1 MPQVSCRFFN
11 CTCPKFEGQPN
22 QREDEPLQC
31 HDCLHVLNWHVTT
44 RQCSDSDSSL
54 PKSKVHKIMT
64 SYQQPSKAAAS
75 INNELEDA
83 KKEALEGFHT
93 KPRRAKS
100 IKNAAED
107 GKSVRH
113 VIMMPCG
120 LDSQDD
126 SLNDTSA
133 PTPQSIR
140 RLKNQ
145 GLAISTSEKGSLW
158 LQKLLPKPFK
168 YLDTKWG
175 VTEDEFHW
183 VLVKVY
189 RKKSLEKQGKN
200 PNGDDLLEAI
210 GDSGMAWNKQK
221 VVVVSRYVI
230 PKKITV
236 SFEGKEHADESED
249 SSEDGNRKVDK
260 CMCVVWQI
268 QVEPEL
274 NMQLAASVSVFGSK
288 DMDQEAGPPVSGPS
302 TITTRATTATREIT
316 PEEEDWI
323 ACFDKEL
330 RACNHSFKSPSQ
342 AANNPWD
349 YTPETR
355 SKPLSI
361 RSDNGDASS

>member
-1 MPQVSCRFFN
+1 
-11 CTCPKFEGQPN
+11 
-22 QREDEPLQC
+22 
-31 HDCLHVLNWHVTT
+31 
-44 RQCSDSDSSL
+44 
-54 PKSKVHKIMT
+54 MT

-75 INNELEDA
+75 INNELEDT

-93 KPRRAKS
+93 KPWRAKL

-133 PTPQSIR
+133 PTLQSIG

-145 GLAISTSEKGSLW
+145 GLAVSTSEKGSLVFQKNWNTMQIDQW
-158 LQKLLPKPFK
+158 LRKLLPKPFK

-189 RKKSLEKQGKN
+189 RKKSLEKQGEN
-200 PNGDDLLEAI
+200 PNGYDLLEAI

-230 PKKITV
+230 PKKITA

-249 SSEDGNRKVDK
+249 SSEDGNGKVDK
-260 CMCVVWQI
+260 LV
-268 QVEPEL
+268 
-274 NMQLAASVSVFGSK
+274 SGSVFGSK
-288 DMDQEAGPPVSGPS
+288 DMDQEAGPPVAGPS
-302 TITTRATTATREIT
+302 TITTRATMATREIM

-323 ACFDKEL
+323 ACFDKE
-330 RACNHSFKSPSQ
+330 S
-342 AANNPWD
+342 
-349 YTPETR
+349 
-355 SKPLSI
+355 
-361 RSDNGDASS
+361 